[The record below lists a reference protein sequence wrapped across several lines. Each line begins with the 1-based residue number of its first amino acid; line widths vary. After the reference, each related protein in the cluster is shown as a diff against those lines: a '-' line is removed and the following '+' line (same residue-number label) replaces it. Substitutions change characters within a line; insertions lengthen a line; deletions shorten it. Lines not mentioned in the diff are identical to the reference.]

1 MKNILIALIT
11 IALAMG
17 SVTGAVL
24 AVNHDGYA
32 DPEPGSIAQ
41 VAGSSGNQPAVR
53 SDDNIGLDNSSGG
66 HNNYAGDSGTP
77 GPGEVPP
84 SLPEPLLVFQGL
96 EYTLEP
102 GSAEITEG
110 DLEFVGTATEADV
123 SRPGEQLG
131 VYRAKTGGTA
141 QVYTFTPGTTWQ
153 NPEDGQRFTTRAEWL
168 RWTAS

>member
-17 SVTGAVL
+17 SATGVVL
-24 AVNHDGYA
+24 AVNRDGYVG
-32 DPEPGSIAQ
+32 PEPARIAQ
-41 VAGSSGNQPAVR
+41 VTGSPGNQSAVR
-53 SDDNIGLDNSSGG
+53 SDDIIGLDNSSAG

-102 GSAEITEG
+102 GAADITEG

-123 SRPGEQLG
+123 SRP

-141 QVYTFTPGTTWQ
+141 EVYTFTAGTTWQ
-153 NPEDGQRFTTRAEWL
+153 NPEDGQRFTTQAEWV